1 TMNARKGPDMSMN
14 GGDKSTGVDLRELTR
29 LVEALEN
36 DLKKVREG
44 SSDLDAL
51 RSEVEQLR
59 TLLQSPGGQRE
70 LHEGLHGIRL
80 LLHRLENELVGDALT
95 ASEYIRRIGKMLGM

>member
-1 TMNARKGPDMSMN
+1 MNARKRPDMSRD
-14 GGDKSTGVDLRELTR
+14 GRDKSTGVDLREVTR
-29 LVEALEN
+29 LVEALES
-36 DLKKVREG
+36 DLKKVQEG
-44 SSDLDAL
+44 SNDLDAL

-59 TLLQSPGGQRE
+59 TLLQSPGEGQRE

>member
-1 TMNARKGPDMSMN
+1 MKARKGPDMSMN

-59 TLLQSPGGQRE
+59 TLLQSPGGVQRE
-70 LHEGLHGIRL
+70 LHEELHGIRL
-80 LLHRLENELVGDALT
+80 LLHRLENELVGDAVT
-95 ASEYIRRIGKMLGM
+95 ASDYITRIGRMLGM

>member
-1 TMNARKGPDMSMN
+1 MTMNE
-14 GGDKSTGVDLRELTR
+14 GDNSTGVDLREVTR

-36 DLKKVREG
+36 DLKKVQEG
-44 SSDLDAL
+44 GTAELEAL

-59 TLLQSPGGQRE
+59 AVLQSPSEGRE
-70 LHEGLHGIRL
+70 LHEGLHGIRS

-95 ASEYIRRIGKMLGM
+95 ASDYIARIGRMLGM

>member
-1 TMNARKGPDMSMN
+1 MKE
-14 GGDKSTGVDLRELTR
+14 GDKSTGVDLREVTR

-36 DLKKVREG
+36 DLKKVQEG

-51 RSEVEQLR
+51 RSEIEQLR
-59 TLLQSPGGQRE
+59 TLLQSPGGDQRD

-95 ASEYIRRIGKMLGM
+95 ASEYIARIGKMLGM

>member
-1 TMNARKGPDMSMN
+1 MNA
-14 GGDKSTGVDLRELTR
+14 GDKPGAADLKEITR

-51 RSEVEQLR
+51 RSEVEQLQA
-59 TLLQSPGGQRE
+59 LLDSAERDHRE
-70 LHEGLHGIRL
+70 LHEGLHGVRSL
-80 LLHRLENELVGDALT
+80 LQRVETELMDDAFT
-95 ASEYIRRIGKMLGM
+95 ASQYVVRIGKMLGM